1 MNTLTSHIIKFFC
14 CFLVSFL
21 GYVSVAQNIR
31 IPEIPRAG
39 YIGEFLK
46 EDTLTI
52 RIFGD
57 LMMHSQQISAAAT
70 KEGSY
75 NFDEYFTHIQ
85 KFLNNSDLNIAN
97 LEFTLAGKP
106 FTGYPAFSAPDEYAM
121 HISKCGFNVFLT
133 ANNHICDKASYGMS
147 RTLDIY
153 RKLKQEH
160 DIQFTGTASNQEEY
174 QQTTPLIIECK
185 GVKIAIINATYGTNL
200 KGEKAWPKTNYL
212 NDRKA
217 LLQALQVAEEQ
228 ADITLV
234 LPHWGEEYK
243 LRHNSTQKATAQW
256 LVENGADVIIGSHP
270 HVIQDAETIRF
281 DEKEVQ
287 VAYSLGNAISNMSAQ
302 NTQAELMATLK
313 IVRHI
318 NNTITILP
326 LEFTYLWSSR
336 PGGYSKSYTIL
347 PIKEFLERRQEWL
360 GEWEYEKMKA
370 TYQRVAEIT
379 GIKEN

>member
-1 MNTLTSHIIKFFC
+1 
-14 CFLVSFL
+14 
-21 GYVSVAQNIR
+21 
-31 IPEIPRAG
+31 
-39 YIGEFLK
+39 
-46 EDTLTI
+46 
-52 RIFGD
+52 
-57 LMMHSQQISAAAT
+57 MMHSQQISAAAT

-153 RKLKQEH
+153 RNLKQEH

>member
-39 YIGEFLK
+39 HIGEFLK

-234 LPHWGEEYK
+234 IPHWGEEYK
-243 LRHNSTQKATAQW
+243 LRHNSIQKATAQW

-270 HVIQDAETIRF
+270 HVIQDAETISF

-318 NNTITILP
+318 NNTLTILP

>member
-153 RKLKQEH
+153 RNLKQEH

-243 LRHNSTQKATAQW
+243 FRHNSTQKATAQW

>member
-153 RKLKQEH
+153 RNLKQEH

>member
-1 MNTLTSHIIKFFC
+1 MNTLTSHIIKFFY

-234 LPHWGEEYK
+234 IPHWGEEYK

-270 HVIQDAETIRF
+270 HVIQDAETISF

-318 NNTITILP
+318 NNTLTILP

-360 GEWEYEKMKA
+360 GEWEYEKMKT

>member
-1 MNTLTSHIIKFFC
+1 
-14 CFLVSFL
+14 
-21 GYVSVAQNIR
+21 
-31 IPEIPRAG
+31 
-39 YIGEFLK
+39 
-46 EDTLTI
+46 
-52 RIFGD
+52 
-57 LMMHSQQISAAAT
+57 MMHSQQISAAAT

-217 LLQALQVAEEQ
+217 LLQALQVAEKQ

-270 HVIQDAETIRF
+270 HVIQDAETISF

-318 NNTITILP
+318 NNTLTILP

-360 GEWEYEKMKA
+360 GEWEYEKMKT

>member
-1 MNTLTSHIIKFFC
+1 MNKLTSHIIKFFC

-21 GYVSVAQNIR
+21 GYVSVAQNII

-39 YIGEFLK
+39 YIGEILK

-70 KEGSY
+70 KEESY

-106 FTGYPAFSAPDEYAM
+106 FTGYPAFSAPDEYAR
-121 HISKCGFNVFLT
+121 HIAKCGFNVFLT
-133 ANNHICDKASYGMS
+133 ANNHICDKASHGMS

-153 RKLKQEH
+153 RNLKQEH

-174 QQTTPLIIECK
+174 QQTTPLIIKCK

-217 LLQALQVAEEQ
+217 LLQALQVAEKQ

-243 LRHNSTQKATAQW
+243 LRHSNTQKTTAQW

-270 HVIQDAETIRF
+270 HVIQDAETLKL

-287 VAYSLGNAISNMSAQ
+287 VAYSLGNAISNMSAS

-318 NNTITILP
+318 NNTISILP

-347 PIKEFLERRQEWL
+347 PIKEFLKRREDWL

>member
-57 LMMHSQQISAAAT
+57 LMLHSQQISAAAT

-153 RKLKQEH
+153 RNLKQEH